1 MRYNNP
7 MANFRKI
14 VKAVIPTGLF
24 KAVEPT
30 GHLIES
36 VLANIR
42 YGFPSRKMHI
52 IGVTGTDGKT
62 TTTLMIQ
69 KMLHTAG
76 IKTAVLSTVSY
87 GVGDDIKPQMVHMT
101 TSQSAIL
108 QKRLRDFK
116 RAGVQWVVLETSSHS
131 LAQNRVWGIPY
142 EIAVITNISYDHL
155 DYHKTF
161 EKYLI
166 AKRRLFKIAASHGR
180 RFGAVNADDKNADR
194 FVSAVPKSTTY
205 GIKSGQLRAKN
216 IKLNTDHSTYLAKIG
231 NDEYDIRVNIPGE
244 FNVSNSLAA
253 VAVGREIGLTK
264 EQIEKGIVALKGVDG
279 RMTVIDEGQKF
290 KVIVDYASTP
300 EAFEKVFSSLRPSV
314 KGKLIAV
321 FGSAGGQ
328 RDKAKRPMQ
337 GEVAGKYADEVI
349 LTEED
354 DRDTDG
360 NEILDQIAS
369 GAKKSGK
376 TVGQDL
382 FLLLNREEAIG
393 FAMTRAKNVSDM
405 VILLGKG
412 HEKTIERANGENPW
426 NEIEVA
432 KSSLQELLKAKK

>member
-1 MRYNNP
+1 

-14 VKAVIPTGLF
+14 IKTLMPKQMFQSI
-24 KAVEPT
+24 EPA
-30 GHLIES
+30 GHLVES
-36 VLANIR
+36 VIANIR
-42 YGFPSRKMHI
+42 YGFPSRRMHV

-62 TTTLMIQ
+62 TTSLMIQ

-76 IKTAVLSTVSY
+76 IKSAVLSTVSY
-87 GVGDDIKPQMVHMT
+87 GVGDDIKQQMVHMT
-101 TSQSAIL
+101 TSQSGIL

-116 RAGVQWVVLETSSHS
+116 KAGAEWVVIETSSHS

-142 EIAVITNISYDHL
+142 EIAVMTNITYDHL

-161 EKYLI
+161 ENYLV
-166 AKRRLFKIAASHGR
+166 AKRRLFKIASRHGK
-180 RFGAVNADDKNADR
+180 RFGVVNADDKNAER
-194 FVSAVPKSTTY
+194 FISAVPRSMTY
-205 GIKSGQLRAKN
+205 GIKSGQLKAEK
-216 IKLNTDHSTYLAKIG
+216 IKTSTDHSTYTARIG
-231 NDEYDIRVNIPGE
+231 DDTYDIRVNIPGE

-253 VAVGREIGLTK
+253 VAVGREMGLSK
-264 EQIEKGIVALKGVDG
+264 EQIEKGIVALKAVEG
-279 RMTVIDEGQKF
+279 RMTVIDKGQKF

-337 GEVAGKYADEVI
+337 GEIAGKYADEVI

-354 DRDTDG
+354 DRDSDG
-360 NEILDQIAS
+360 NEILRQIAD

-376 TVGQDL
+376 TVDKDL
-382 FLLLNREEAIG
+382 FMLLNREEAIG
-393 FAMTRAKNVSDM
+393 YAMTRAKNASDM

-426 NEIEVA
+426 NEIEA
-432 KSSLQELLKAKK
+432 AESSLLELQKTKK